1 MFLALTL
8 AATAALSPPADAQAP
23 DGATSLHADDA
34 IQYRVEIVAPEN
46 VAATV
51 RGAVDLIRWQDFA
64 DMTEDLFD
72 RLARDAVPQAREAAA
87 TQGYF
92 SAEVD
97 VSIDRATQ
105 PVSVRLS
112 VKVGEPTRISTVK
125 IDVSGPAND
134 APEGEAAITRMRDTW
149 LLPAGQ
155 PFRQEIWTAAKNLA
169 VSTLAASPYA
179 SARLTDSEA
188 LIDPDARTGALTV
201 AIASGPAFY
210 VGDIDVRGL
219 SRYTSELVL
228 NFATIHAGDL
238 YSEKPL
244 DDFVRR
250 LLASGYFAS
259 VQASIDAN
267 PENADHATVTMTVIE
282 APPKRLEFGA
292 GYSTDTEYRVSAA
305 YNDLNLDGRGL
316 QMYTDAR
323 IESKVQEASIRF
335 VRPPTAGGWIDSF
348 AAGIEYTDIENL
360 VTNTASIKAR
370 RRAIEE
376 RRTPAFGI
384 GYYWD
389 TQTVSGFPKELSHAL
404 YADAEY
410 TWRNVDDLLAPTR
423 GWMANVQAG
432 IGPPGVSTEKFG
444 RVIGKVIGW
453 WPLSESNQ
461 LTMRADA
468 GAVIADS
475 RTGIPSPFLFRT
487 GGDTTVRGYAFD
499 SLGVAQGDAVV
510 GGRYYAVGSVEV
522 EHWITQSLGLAAF
535 VDAGNAT
542 DTLSHFHAAVGYGVG
557 GRLRTPIGPFR
568 LDVAYGQEVR
578 SVRVHFSVG
587 LSF

>member
-1 MFLALTL
+1 LLLALTL
-8 AATAALSPPADAQAP
+8 AATTALPSSANAQAP
-23 DGATSLHADDA
+23 DGATPLSSDDA
-34 IQYRVEIVAPEN
+34 IRYRVEIIAPDD
-46 VAATV
+46 VAATL
-51 RGAVDLIRWQDFA
+51 RSAVDLIRWQDFA
-64 DMTEDLFD
+64 DMTEDLLD

-87 TQGYF
+87 TRGYF
-92 SAEVD
+92 SAEVE
-97 VSIDRATQ
+97 VSIDRAAQ

-112 VKVGEPTRISTVK
+112 VKVGEPTLVSSVD

-134 APEGEAAITRMRDTW
+134 SPEGKAAITRMHDTW

-155 PFRQEIWTAAKNLA
+155 RFRQELWTAAKNLA

-179 SARLTDSEA
+179 AARLTASEA
-188 LIDPDARTGALTV
+188 LIDPDVRTGALAV
-201 AIASGPAFY
+201 EIASGPAFH
-210 VGDIDVRGL
+210 VGDIDVQGL

-228 NFATIHAGDL
+228 NFATIHAGEL
-238 YSEKPL
+238 YSEGPL

-259 VQASIDAN
+259 VQASIDAT
-267 PENADHATVTMTVIE
+267 PENADHATVTVTVIE

-305 YNDLNLDGRGL
+305 YNDMNLDGHGL
-316 QMYTDAR
+316 QMYTSAR
-323 IESKVQEASIRF
+323 IETKVQEASLRF
-335 VRPPTAGGWIDSF
+335 VRPPNAGGWLDSF

-360 VTNTASIKAR
+360 VTHTASIKVR

-389 TQTVSGFPKELSHAL
+389 VQTPSGSPRELSHAL

-410 TWRNVDDLLAPTR
+410 TWRNVDNLLEPTR

-444 RVIGKVIGW
+444 RVIGKVVGW

-461 LTMRADA
+461 LSVRADA

-475 RTGIPSPFLFRT
+475 RIGVPSPFLFRT

-510 GGRYYAVGSVEV
+510 GGRYYAVGSIDLV
-522 EHWITQSLGLAAF
+522 HWVTPSWGLAAF

-542 DTLSHFHAAVGYGVG
+542 DALSHFHAAVGYGVG

-568 LDVAYGQEVR
+568 LDVAYGQDVH